1 MINFALLPAS
11 APTGGW
17 SAIKPAETRPA
28 IGKTGKWPVWHK
40 ERRLHAL
47 QQSNDAPLFAGLW
60 FVTRPGCSISILGSR
75 C

>member
-17 SAIKPAETRPA
+17 SAIKPAETRQA

-40 ERRLHAL
+40 EQRLRA
-47 QQSNDAPLFAGLW
+47 
-60 FVTRPGCSISILGSR
+60 T
-75 C
+75 